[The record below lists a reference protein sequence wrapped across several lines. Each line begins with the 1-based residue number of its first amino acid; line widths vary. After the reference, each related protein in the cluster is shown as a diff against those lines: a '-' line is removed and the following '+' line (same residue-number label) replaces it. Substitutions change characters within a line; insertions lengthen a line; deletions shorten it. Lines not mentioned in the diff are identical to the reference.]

1 MPRSVRFFPAVVRCW
16 PPLLFYCGILPLAH
30 DLLIV
35 GVETDKKGK
44 HTMKTK
50 AKKTKLTAAEIK
62 EAIKRD
68 KEWMDNIGP
77 DDEIVVDKKTL
88 RDIFGDDDDR
98 EEKADD
104 VELLGKD
111 DAEGEEDE
119 EEQVVNDDDDDD
131 DDDDGDSD
139 DEADDEEEVD
149 DDDVDTSGG
158 GGVLGAIVGGIG
170 GIVLGGI
177 LGTALFDD

>member
-1 MPRSVRFFPAVVRCW
+1 MAR
-16 PPLLFYCGILPLAH
+16 

-35 GVETDKKGK
+35 GVETDKKRK
-44 HTMKTK
+44 HIMKTN

-62 EAIKRD
+62 EAIKHD
-68 KEWMDNIGP
+68 KKWMDNIGP
-77 DDEIVVDKKTL
+77 DDEIVFDKKTI
-88 RDIFGDDDDR
+88 RDIFGDDDDQ
-98 EEKADD
+98 EEEAGEVEVLDD
-104 VELLGKD
+104 DDSEVEED
-111 DAEGEEDE
+111 DE

-131 DDDDGDSD
+131 DDDDDSD

-149 DDDVDTSGG
+149 DDVDTSGV

>member
-1 MPRSVRFFPAVVRCW
+1 
-16 PPLLFYCGILPLAH
+16 LAR

-68 KEWMDNIGP
+68 KKWMDNIGP
-77 DDEIVVDKKTL
+77 DDEIVFDKKTL
-88 RDIFGDDDDR
+88 RDIFGDDDDPEGKADEVEVLDDADSEGEDD
-98 EEKADD
+98 EEK
-104 VELLGKD
+104 
-111 DAEGEEDE
+111 
-119 EEQVVNDDDDDD
+119 QVVNDDNDDDAND
-131 DDDDGDSD
+131 DDSD

-149 DDDVDTSGG
+149 DGDDDADVDTSGV

>member
-1 MPRSVRFFPAVVRCW
+1 LAAAFA
-16 PPLLFYCGILPLAH
+16 LLQTFAFGTGFAYWWRRNRQ
-30 DLLIV
+30 
-35 GVETDKKGK
+35 KGK
-44 HTMKTK
+44 HAMKPKATK
-50 AKKTKLTAAEIK
+50 IRMTAAEIK

-104 VELLGKD
+104 VELLGDD

-119 EEQVVNDDDDDD
+119 EEQVVNDDDDDCT
-131 DDDDGDSD
+131 DGDSD

-149 DDDVDTSGG
+149 DDVDTSGV

>member
-1 MPRSVRFFPAVVRCW
+1 MLAAAFILLRDFAFGTRFANSGRRNRQ
-16 PPLLFYCGILPLAH
+16 
-30 DLLIV
+30 
-35 GVETDKKGK
+35 KGK
-44 HTMKTK
+44 HTMKPK
-50 AKKTKLTAAEIK
+50 AKKIRMSAAEIK

-88 RDIFGDDDDR
+88 RDILGDDDDQ
-98 EEKADD
+98 EEEAGEVEVLDD
-104 VELLGKD
+104 D
-111 DAEGEEDE
+111 DSEDEEDE

-131 DDDDGDSD
+131 DDSD
-139 DEADDEEEVD
+139 DNEDDEEEVEADDEEVD
-149 DDDVDTSGG
+149 DDDGTDDDDDDTSGV
-158 GGVLGAIVGGIG
+158 GGVLCAIVGGIG